1 MSLSDSFSV
10 LRPLIDEATSEH
22 LSGLLVRAGAS
33 TRGEEFTQAVLSA
46 ASGGK
51 RFRALMAHVGY
62 CLGAG
67 LALGEVFLPHL
78 SAALELYQASALVH
92 DDIIDRANE
101 RRGAPTPHRLLADH
115 HGRRRWMGSPTD
127 FGEHAAILVGDF
139 LFSAA
144 TDAADAQAL
153 LLDEA
158 ATESFTRRFADM
170 HAEVALGQYLDI
182 VAEQTPL
189 DPHRDDAV
197 SGADAL
203 DVALHKSAHYSVVHP
218 AALGAICA
226 SAPPGQV
233 SALLA
238 ILDSVLTPWGLAF
251 QLRDDDLGVFGD
263 PQVTGKPAGDD
274 LREGKRTV
282 LLALTWEASTPS
294 ERRELTRVLAV
305 PTASPSEIGAATRIV
320 ARNGRDA
327 HEETIARLVADG
339 HAALQQANV
348 GDEARR
354 MLAELCSILT
364 ARRS

>member
-1 MSLSDSFSV
+1 
-10 LRPLIDEATSEH
+10 
-22 LSGLLVRAGAS
+22 
-33 TRGEEFTQAVLSA
+33 
-46 ASGGK
+46 
-51 RFRALMAHVGY
+51 
-62 CLGAG
+62 
-67 LALGEVFLPHL
+67 
-78 SAALELYQASALVH
+78 
-92 DDIIDRANE
+92 
-101 RRGAPTPHRLLADH
+101 
-115 HGRRRWMGSPTD
+115 MGSPTD

-158 ATESFTRRFADM
+158 AAESFTRRFADM

-305 PTASPSEIGAATRIV
+305 PTASPREIGAATHIV

-339 HAALQQANV
+339 HAALQRANV

-354 MLAELCSILT
+354 MLAELCSLLT